1 MKESSRRW
9 ESILDEVEE
18 KEFKALLKD
27 MCKLRKVKFLGC
39 ITPREGQYIQ
49 ALADGLW
56 RHNRE
61 RYVVHWYTSDGTQRM
76 GTLNR
81 D

>member
-27 MCKLRKVKFLGC
+27 LCELRKVKFLGC
-39 ITPREGQYIQ
+39 ITPREGQYKPLMTVFGDTIKRGM
-49 ALADGLW
+49 LFTGLRWEMEDG
-56 RHNRE
+56 
-61 RYVVHWYTSDGTQRM
+61 G
-76 GTLNR
+76 
-81 D
+81 